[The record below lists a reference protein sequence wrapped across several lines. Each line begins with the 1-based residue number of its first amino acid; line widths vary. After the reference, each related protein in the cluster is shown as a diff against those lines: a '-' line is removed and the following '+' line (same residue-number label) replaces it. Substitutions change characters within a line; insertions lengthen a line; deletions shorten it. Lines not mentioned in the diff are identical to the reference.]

1 MNYIEY
7 LNKILPNTVINESLS
22 TVSPLY
28 SVRFGDSAKSK
39 KFDTFNGMAD
49 FVKEIKNTE
58 VIHQINT
65 CRDALHE
72 MDVKKLREYN
82 KEQNAVTFIRSG
94 EQETFDVTFSIAG
107 GSTHD
112 VIKEHIMLYYPQT
125 DDVVYTRALNRLM
138 NKDKA
143 IFYTGSSY
151 TIRCKDMFYLN
162 MVPFF
167 NTPPISWVRL
177 LVPIDGY
184 TEAVEFMNKFEK
196 GEL

>member
-7 LNKILPNTVINESLS
+7 LNRIVPNTEVQETKSV
-22 TVSPLY
+22 VSPLY
-28 SVRFGDSAKSK
+28 KVRFGDSAKCK

-58 VIHQINT
+58 TIHQINT
-65 CRDALHE
+65 CRNAHHE
-72 MDVKKLREYN
+72 EDIKNLREYN
-82 KEQNAVTFIRSG
+82 KQNDTIKFVRSG
-94 EQETFDVTFSIAG
+94 EHDTFDVSFGVS
-107 GSTHD
+107 GSSSFET
-112 VIKEHIMLYYPQT
+112 IREHITLYYPES
-125 DDVVYTRALNRLM
+125 DGVIYTRALKKIM
-138 NKDKA
+138 NSDRT
-143 IFYTGSSY
+143 IFYSGSAF

-167 NTPPISWVRL
+167 NVAPISWTRL

-184 TEAVEFMNKFEK
+184 KEAVEFMDKFEK

>member
-28 SVRFGDSAKSK
+28 SVRFGDDAKCK

-58 VIHQINT
+58 VIHQIT
-65 CRDALHE
+65 SCRDALHE
-72 MDVKKLREYN
+72 MDIKKLREYN
-82 KEQNAVTFIRSG
+82 KEQNEVKFIRSG
-94 EQETFDVTFSIAG
+94 IQETFDVTFGITG

-125 DDVVYTRALNRLM
+125 DDVVYTRALKSLM
-138 NKDKA
+138 NKNRT

-167 NTPPISWVRL
+167 NTPPIRWVRL